1 MTFEYGETETEY
13 LKSRDRRLASVID
26 AVGHIER
33 DCWDDVFTSIV
44 RNIVGQQISS
54 KAMATVWGRFTDGL
68 GEVSASSLL
77 DAGPERIQSFG
88 ISFRKTSYIMDFA
101 HRVASGEFVP
111 DALAGMSDDEAI
123 RALSSLK
130 GIGVWTAEMTL
141 LFCLQRK
148 NIFSRDDL
156 AIQRGLRMIYRH
168 REIGRELFEKYRRR
182 FSPYCSVASLYIWA
196 VAGGAV
202 EGLVDIA
209 KEGGRR

>member
-13 LKSRDRRLASVID
+13 LKSRDRRFASVID

-54 KAMATVWGRFTDGL
+54 KAMATVWGRFADGL
-68 GEVSASSLL
+68 GEISARSLL

-88 ISFRKTSYIMDFA
+88 ISHRKTSYIMDLA
-101 HRVASGEFVP
+101 NRAAVGEFDP
-111 DALAGMSDDEAI
+111 DALGEMSDDEAI
-123 RALSSLK
+123 RALTSLK
-130 GIGVWTAEMTL
+130 GVGVWTAEMTL
-141 LFCLQRK
+141 LFCLRRK
-148 NIFSRDDL
+148 NILSRDDL
-156 AIQRGLRMIYRH
+156 AIQRGLRMIYGH
-168 REIGRELFEKYRRR
+168 RQISREMFERYRRR

-202 EGLVDIA
+202 EGLVDRA
-209 KEGGRR
+209 HEGKR